1 MFVKEIFNAEAQ
13 RRREVERRG
22 ICIVRPA
29 VMDDVP
35 GIVRLVN
42 EHARR
47 GNLLPR
53 SVENIKAGLNNWFVA
68 VSEDQVIG
76 CVSLL
81 RYTSGLVE
89 VRSLA
94 VDDAAQGQGIGRRL
108 MDVLI
113 QEAKTRQI
121 PTLFA
126 LTRAVRFFE
135 RSGFTVVG
143 KELFPEKVWAD
154 CQHCPIQQHCDETAV
169 VLNL

>member
-1 MFVKEIFNAEAQ
+1 MPVLTMSRDLLAADFVLPPMVTVRLATAE
-13 RRREVERRG
+13 
-22 ICIVRPA
+22 
-29 VMDDVP
+29 DVP

-53 SVENIKAGLNNWFVA
+53 SVETITAGLANWLVA
-68 VSEDQVIG
+68 ESDGQVWG

-94 VDDAAQGQGIGRRL
+94 VDDAAQGQGIGRK
-108 MDVLI
+108 LI
-113 QEAKTRQI
+113 DALIEEARERQI

-126 LTRAVRFFE
+126 LTRAVGFFE
-135 RSGFTVVG
+135 RAGFTVVG
-143 KELFPEKVWAD
+143 KELFPEKVWTD
-154 CQHCPIQQHCDETAV
+154 CQHCPIQHHCDETAV